1 MIQRFAYFAGW
12 MTLAVIIAVHVAGC
26 NTIRGV
32 GRDIQAG
39 GRAIERA
46 AQN

>member
-1 MIQRFAYFAGW
+1 MRSFMRAVAYLVLCA
-12 MTLAVIIAVHVAGC
+12 LAIGSLAGC

-32 GRDIQAG
+32 GKDIQAG

-46 AQN
+46 GQN

>member
-1 MIQRFAYFAGW
+1 MVLGV
-12 MTLAVIIAVHVAGC
+12 LVLGNVAGC

-32 GRDIQAG
+32 GKDVQAG

-46 AQN
+46 AKN